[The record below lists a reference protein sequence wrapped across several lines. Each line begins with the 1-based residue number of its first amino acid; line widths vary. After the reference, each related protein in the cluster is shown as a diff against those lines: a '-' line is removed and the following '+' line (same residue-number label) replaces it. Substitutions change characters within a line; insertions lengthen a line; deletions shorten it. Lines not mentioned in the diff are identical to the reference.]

1 MKKLV
6 VPIVIALLIVAGI
19 VAATYFW
26 VIPELET
33 YTQKKADAMLQAG
46 EELQKVVDKHEKNL
60 TVKFDDPL
68 SSTETN
74 RLSGAAIQDMVESG
88 VMTYDNPDVH
98 TLMRELKRRLEAVQ
112 RREDRVAKIE
122 KELQIN
128 WSELSGLTNE
138 IAQARMDLSNQLTNA
153 VDLIKRT
160 EENAYKTQAQLLSAL
175 LPAQAVIS
183 LRQKDDP
190 KECAKLFFFMK
201 LEEQAALITE
211 LNNGTEEDQKLS
223 AGILQEFK
231 RIGLEPAVEPEPP
244 AAAQPPN

>member
-1 MKKLV
+1 MSGRRTLPPVRACGSGPVRPVGSRGFPYILGQLGEQALRDVRVHLLPQRRRRQLRVRVAEAGRLDGGAVAREV
-6 VPIVIALLIVAGI
+6 VVR
-19 VAATYFW
+19 
-26 VIPELET
+26 
-33 YTQKKADAMLQAG
+33 
-46 EELQKVVDKHEKNL
+46 EELGVD
-60 TVKFDDPL
+60 V
-68 SSTETN
+68 
-74 RLSGAAIQDMVESG
+74 
-88 VMTYDNPDVH
+88 
-98 TLMRELKRRLEAVQ
+98 

-183 LRQKDDP
+183 LRQKDNP

-201 LEEQAALITE
+201 QVQQQNTS
-211 LNNGTEEDQKLS
+211 KLCCFLRCPCQFS
-223 AGILQEFK
+223 MKSCKAHAEIQ
-231 RIGLEPAVEPEPP
+231 R
-244 AAAQPPN
+244 QR